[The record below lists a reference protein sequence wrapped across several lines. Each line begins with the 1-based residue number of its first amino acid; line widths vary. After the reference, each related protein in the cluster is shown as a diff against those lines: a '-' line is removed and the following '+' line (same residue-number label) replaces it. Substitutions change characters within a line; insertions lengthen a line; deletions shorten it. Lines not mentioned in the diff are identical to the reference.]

1 MKKILSLVVLVTFIF
16 AVSNAFALNNN
27 SAANSTKDNQP
38 VQNSIQYQNTT
49 QKILQ
54 EQQLFLH
61 NNKAMRQQINRANQ
75 NFQELINS
83 QR

>member
-1 MKKILSLVVLVTFIF
+1 MKKILSLVFVTFIF

-27 SAANSTKDNQP
+27 TTNNNQNNQP
-38 VQNSIQYQNTT
+38 VQNSIQYQNAT

>member
-1 MKKILSLVVLVTFIF
+1 MKKFSFLVLAALIF
-16 AVSNAFALNNN
+16 TTSNVFASNNN
-27 SAANSTKDNQP
+27 NTVNNTKDNQP

-61 NNKAMRQQINRANQ
+61 NNKAMRQQLNRANQ

-83 QR
+83 QK

>member
-1 MKKILSLVVLVTFIF
+1 MKKFSFLVLAALIF
-16 AVSNAFALNNN
+16 TSSNAFALNNN
-27 SAANSTKDNQP
+27 SAANNTKDNQP
-38 VQNSIQYQNTT
+38 VQNSIQYQNAT

-61 NNKAMRQQINRANQ
+61 NNKAMRQQLNRANQ

-83 QR
+83 QK

>member
-1 MKKILSLVVLVTFIF
+1 MKKIPSLVVLVTFIF
-16 AVSNAFALNNN
+16 TVSNAFALNNN
-27 SAANSTKDNQP
+27 TANNTQNNQP
-38 VQNSIQYQNTT
+38 VQNSIQYQNAT

-61 NNKAMRQQINRANQ
+61 NNKAMRQQLNRANQ